1 MGQIGMTISVT
12 MAILFSIAILGF
24 AIGFAYD
31 NHSKVDIADDSIM
44 DSLYTDTYSHLE
56 ENISKDSN
64 DTYTSI
70 VSSTVESGSSTFR
83 SAGALEITASNLLPT
98 FYNILRVGYAK
109 IFGTD
114 SGFLIFISTFI
125 ALLGFIM
132 ILFII
137 KTFIGGNPD

>member
-1 MGQIGMTISVT
+1 MGQIGLTISVT
-12 MAILFSIAILGF
+12 MAILFSVAILGF
-24 AIGFAYD
+24 AIAFAID
-31 NHSKVDIADDSIM
+31 NNSKVDIADDSLVN
-44 DSLYTDTYSHLE
+44 SLYGDTKANLSKLE
-56 ENISKDSN
+56 ADSN
-64 DTYTSI
+64 NTYQSI

-114 SGFLIFISTFI
+114 SGFGIFLTTFIS
-125 ALLGFIM
+125 LMGLIM